1 MSAYLNFLRLV
12 GISFAMGSLVIG
24 SILALESLFQSHQ
37 LLGKFSRSLHLFI
50 GCCYRTHT
58 YKRNLFC
65 NPIYETVVGES
76 RELKV
81 TDPCLEGKGSSPQET
96 TSLCA
101 RIHIH
106 GFSRFGQMFKKYTH
120 SLKLIVNASTAGK
133 TSKIHVWSFAAI
145 CECPKTR
152 FSKLLIMIYN
162 Q

>member
-37 LLGKFSRSLHLFI
+37 LLGKFSQSLPLFI

-76 RELKV
+76 RELQV
-81 TDPCLEGKGSSPQET
+81 TDPCLET

-133 TSKIHVWSFAAI
+133 TSKIHV
-145 CECPKTR
+145 CCH
-152 FSKLLIMIYN
+152 L
-162 Q
+162 